1 MKRSRSG
8 EPGQPS
14 GADLAGNA
22 VCPFDPRT
30 PPDDPWA
37 SLAALR
43 SNGPTAHFPDADLYA
58 TLGYETTRDAFAAP
72 ERFSSRY
79 NIKPDGDYSIVSSD
93 PPEHTRQRRI
103 LNRVLTPQ
111 RVARLEPRVQTITDR
126 IVDDL
131 PDRGPVDIVANL
143 AFLLPVTVLAELLG
157 VPDAD
162 RARFKMWSDEQ
173 LSQSLGAGTSS
184 LAQEFKHWA
193 LGQIEERRRAG
204 GPDDDLIGR
213 LALTDVDGERLT
225 AWEAAST
232 LVLLVVAGHETT
244 TNAIASTVRLLV
256 EQPGLVERLR
266 ADRAQVCA
274 FVEESLRL
282 DPPVTALPR
291 KTRAAVSI
299 GDATIPEGEIVLLH
313 MGAANRDPDFVRE
326 PDRCVLDRDLP
337 GPHLAF
343 GFGIHLCL
351 GAALARA
358 ELRISVE
365 TLLNRLTGLR
375 AVEAQEVRQTPA
387 YIFRG
392 PQRYLIDYDHREP
405 RRG

>member
-1 MKRSRSG
+1 MPEDR
-8 EPGQPS
+8 
-14 GADLAGNA
+14 
-22 VCPFDPRT
+22 PFDPRE

-37 SLAALR
+37 NLAALR
-43 SNGPTAHFPDADLYA
+43 SHGAVADFPDAGLHA
-58 TLGYETTRDAFAAP
+58 LLTYEAVRDAFAAP
-72 ERFSSRY
+72 EQYSSRY

-93 PPEHTRQRRI
+93 PPEHTRQRKI
-103 LNRVLTPQ
+103 LNRVLTPL
-111 RVARLEPRVQTITDR
+111 RVTQLEPRVRVITDQ
-126 IVDDL
+126 IVDRF
-131 PDRGPVDIVANL
+131 PERGPLDIVTAF

-162 RARFKMWSDEQ
+162 REQFRRWSDEQ
-173 LSQSLGAGTSS
+173 LSQSLGAGTSP
-184 LAQEFKHWA
+184 LAQEFKQWA
-193 LGQIEERRRAG
+193 LDQIEERRRAG

-213 LALTDVDGERLT
+213 LALTDADGERLT

-244 TNAIASTVRLLV
+244 TNAIANTIRLLV
-256 EQPGLVERLR
+256 EQPGLVARLR
-266 ADRAQVCA
+266 ADRSLISA

-291 KTRAAVSI
+291 KTRTVVSVDTASASAAASRVDTGQI
-299 GDATIPEGEIVLLH
+299 GAGEVVLLH
-313 MGAANRDPDFVRE
+313 MGAANRDPEFVNE
-326 PDRCVLDRDLP
+326 PDQCLLDRDLS

-358 ELRISVE
+358 ELRIAVE
-365 TLLNRLTGLR
+365 TLLDRLTGLR
-375 AVEAQEVRQTPA
+375 TVPAQKIEQTHA

-405 RRG
+405 RHG

>member
-1 MKRSRSG
+1 MASAPDATGPFDPLRPPEDPWPGLATLRSRS
-8 EPGQPS
+8 P
-14 GADLAGNA
+14 
-22 VCPFDPRT
+22 V
-30 PPDDPWA
+30 
-37 SLAALR
+37 
-43 SNGPTAHFPDADLYA
+43 AHFPDAGLHA
-58 TLGYETTRDAFAAP
+58 IVGYEATRDTFADP

-79 NIKPDGDYSIVSSD
+79 NVKPDGDYSIVSSD

-111 RVARLEPRVQTITDR
+111 RVTQLEPRVQVITDR
-126 IVDDL
+126 IIDDL
-131 PDRGPVDIVANL
+131 PRRGPVDVVAEL
-143 AFLLPVTVLAELLG
+143 AFRLPVTVLAELLG

-162 RARFKMWSDEQ
+162 RERFKEWSDEQ
-173 LSQSLGAGTSS
+173 LSQSLGAGTSA
-184 LAQEFKHWA
+184 LAQEFKDWA
-193 LGQIEERRRAG
+193 LAQIEGRRRAG
-204 GPDDDLIGR
+204 GPADDLIGR
-213 LALTDVDGERLT
+213 LALTEVDGERLS

-244 TNAIASTVRLLV
+244 TNAIANTVRLLV
-256 EQPGLVERLR
+256 EEPGLADRLR
-266 ADRAQVCA
+266 TDRSLVSA

-291 KTRAAVSI
+291 KTL
-299 GDATIPEGEIVLLH
+299 ATVTFDTEVIAEDEMVLLH
-313 MGAANRDPDFVRE
+313 VGAANRDPAFTTQ
-326 PDRCVLDRDLP
+326 PDRCVIERRLP

-358 ELRISVE
+358 ELRITVE
-365 TLLNRLTGLR
+365 TLLERLTGLR
-375 AVEAQEVRQTPA
+375 AVASQEVHQTPA

-405 RRG
+405 RHG